1 MKLTKVQLPTKHIIG
16 HIRDNNNSKHVA
28 ANLKQQQKLL
38 ITVSEDVEVYEQV
51 KLLVKPRE
59 VIKPDGKLADMLR
72 HAVSFSVRLESTGYV
87 RCRDFLFLAVR
98 RRREGKR
105 LINVNEKQKRTV
117 VDD

>member
-1 MKLTKVQLPTKHIIG
+1 MG
-16 HIRDNNNSKHVA
+16 NIRDNKNNKDVVA
-28 ANLKQQQKLL
+28 HLEQQQKLL

-59 VIKPDGKLADMLR
+59 VIKPHSKLADMLR
-72 HAVSFSVRLESTGYV
+72 HAVNLIVRLMSTGCV
-87 RCRDFLFLAVR
+87 RCRHFLFLAVR

>member
-1 MKLTKVQLPTKHIIG
+1 M
-16 HIRDNNNSKHVA
+16 VA
-28 ANLKQQQKLL
+28 HLQQQQKLL

-72 HAVSFSVRLESTGYV
+72 HAVNLSVRLMSTSCV

-98 RRREGKR
+98 
-105 LINVNEKQKRTV
+105 Q
-117 VDD
+117 